1 MKKVLLASSALA
13 LVGAFASPASA
24 AEWEMKVGGYMEQ
37 YVAYGNS
44 DQSIAGDYDGID
56 SKHDSEIHFLP
67 SITLDNGIKF
77 GVNIQLEGDGYL
89 GTSDTIDESYMFI
102 KGSFGEILLGSEN
115 SAGYKMSYGAPDVT
129 FVNVNSGS
137 LSSFIPFTG
146 ASDVFRGT
154 LGSTYLENARNNDAN
169 RFTYYTPRFSGFQV
183 GVSYARDGLQDSNA
197 QIDTDASGTLNNIF
211 DIGAN
216 YVNSFGD
223 FDIVVSGRYGIA
235 DDNNGSDPIVWATGL
250 NLGYAGFTV
259 GGSLGQQ
266 TGTGNGAGQLNM
278 NGTVWDAG
286 VSYQT
291 GPWGFSFTYINGKNR
306 NNDIAVGGHE
316 KLEQYL
322 LGMNYALA
330 TGVDLGAFGGYVD
343 FNEQANNA
351 NDFDGWVI
359 GTGIKLSF

>member
-13 LVGAFASPASA
+13 LVGAFASPASS

-37 YVAYGNS
+37 YVAYANN
-44 DQSIAGDYDGID
+44 DQTIAGDYDGID
-56 SKHDSEIHFLP
+56 SKHDSEIWFVP
-67 SITLDNGIKF
+67 SITLDNGIQF

-146 ASDVFRGT
+146 ASDVFRGV

-169 RFTYYTPRFSGFQV
+169 RFTYFTPRFSGFQV

-197 QIDTDASGTLNNIF
+197 QIDTDASNTLNNIF
-211 DIGAN
+211 DVGAN

-223 FDIVVSGRYGIA
+223 FDVVVSGRYGIA
-235 DDNNGSDPIVWATGL
+235 DDNNGSDPKVWAAGL
-250 NLGYAGFTV
+250 NLGYAGFTI
-259 GGSLGQQ
+259 GGSYGEQ
-266 TGTGNGAGQLNM
+266 TGAQNLNGR
-278 NGTVWDAG
+278 VWDAG
-286 VSYQT
+286 VSYAT
-291 GPWGFSFTYINGKNR
+291 GPWGFSFTYINGDSR
-306 NNDIAVGGHE
+306 DNDAGVGHE
-316 KLEQYL
+316 NLEQYL
-322 LGMNYALA
+322 VGASYALA
-330 TGVDLGAFGGYVD
+330 TGVDLNAFGGYVD
-343 FNEQANNA
+343 FNESSDNTQ
-351 NDFDGWVI
+351 DFDGWVI
-359 GTGIKLSF
+359 GTGIKLAF